1 MENNSVSIPTHAW
14 FGDKTLELKFPDNWE
29 VHECRMEGHG
39 AKAIGRDEMRQAI
52 ENLIGSPPFSEMAK
66 GKKNVVILFDD
77 FTRPTRVADII
88 PAVFDSLFDA
98 GIKPEQIRFI
108 SALGTHRPMT
118 RNELAGKLGED
129 IVMDYPVYN
138 HNAWD

>member
-1 MENNSVSIPTHAW
+1 MW
-14 FGDKTLELKFPDNWE
+14 L
-29 VHECRMEGHG
+29 
-39 AKAIGRDEMRQAI
+39 
-52 ENLIGSPPFSEMAK
+52 
-66 GKKNVVILFDD
+66 
-77 FTRPTRVADII
+77 
-88 PAVFDSLFDA
+88 VFDSLFDA

>member
-1 MENNSVSIPTHAW
+1 
-14 FGDKTLELKFPDNWE
+14 
-29 VHECRMEGHG
+29 MEGHG

-98 GIKPEQIRFI
+98 
-108 SALGTHRPMT
+108 
-118 RNELAGKLGED
+118 ELAGKLGED